1 MKETKSLTRG
11 RWVKSIAFAAILLAL
26 AIPAMATAQRIG
38 FDGIPPVRVGMTLRQ
53 AESALHAKL
62 TMNSET
68 DSDPSICATF
78 YVEGRDVPIS
88 YMFEHGR
95 VTRAALGDE
104 GAKSSIKT
112 ANGVGLGST
121 VAQIKRS
128 YGRQGAWHP
137 NTYTDEPV
145 FEIKSTDGRSAI
157 LFYTEQGRVTRIDA
171 GRLPSAEYIE
181 GCD

>member
-1 MKETKSLTRG
+1 MKTFVALTTL
-11 RWVKSIAFAAILLAL
+11 FLAL
-26 AIPAMATAQRIG
+26 ATSALATDQGVG
-38 FDGIPPVRVGMTLRQ
+38 FDGISPVRVGMTLRQ
-53 AESALHAKL
+53 AEQALHAKL
-62 TMNSET
+62 RINSET

-78 YVEGRDVPIS
+78 YAEGRDLPIS

-104 GAKSSIKT
+104 GATSSIKT
-112 ANGVGLGST
+112 ANGIGLGST
-121 VAQIKRS
+121 LPQIKRA
-128 YGRQGAWHP
+128 YGRQGTWHR

-157 LFYTEQGRVTRIDA
+157 LFYTERGRVTRIIA